1 MIKVSLS
8 SLKINSRT
16 LFKVKIQNKMQCA
29 QFRKI
34 KGLTWQK
41 DAFSD
46 DTVGH
51 APLARIDRLLDVR
64 TTKWQKQ
71 LKWPC
76 SVDRSRTVGD
86 ARAPANVCLWRPAAW
101 TNRREHLIV
110 RIGISEAETTNNK
123 RHALVV
129 LYWMLVAML
138 RVCITDT
145 KHRAA
150 SLLQQSFLFSQLLW
164 VWFNCQ
170 CNQLPG
176 KLIFTVA
183 CYVSSVAL
191 NLLPRSTLYFLG
203 NL

>member
-1 MIKVSLS
+1 MRSLEKLRDWHGKKMRFQTTQS
-8 SLKINSRT
+8 ATHHWLGSIDCWTCELRSDKNSYR
-16 LFKVKIQNKMQCA
+16 
-29 QFRKI
+29 
-34 KGLTWQK
+34 
-41 DAFSD
+41 
-46 DTVGH
+46 
-51 APLARIDRLLDVR
+51 
-64 TTKWQKQ
+64 
-71 LKWPC
+71 WPC

-86 ARAPANVCLWRPAAW
+86 ARVPANVCLWRPAAW